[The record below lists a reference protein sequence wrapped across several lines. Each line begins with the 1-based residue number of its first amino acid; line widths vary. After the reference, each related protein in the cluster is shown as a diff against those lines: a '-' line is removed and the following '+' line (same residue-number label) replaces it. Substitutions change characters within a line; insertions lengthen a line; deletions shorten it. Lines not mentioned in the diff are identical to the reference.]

1 MSLGLRIAALGD
13 AHGTSSWS
21 RFQMRL
27 PSGRNA
33 HHTPPG
39 GLGSTP
45 PLLSEPTRMSRWPRP
60 SSSPFPRRSARVG
73 LDWIAPPVFRC
84 QSRPPVLWNT
94 RTQPSSDPVTIST
107 SAPGPFSLPTAGLEY
122 GWLTPPGASEPEPS
136 DAAQANE

>member
-1 MSLGLRIAALGD
+1 MPATIVGWMSLGLRIAALGD

-60 SSSPFPRRSARVG
+60 SRSMSTGVSKMVSQRLMGHPGSRFP
-73 LDWIAPPVFRC
+73 L
-84 QSRPPVLWNT
+84 
-94 RTQPSSDPVTIST
+94 
-107 SAPGPFSLPTAGLEY
+107 
-122 GWLTPPGASEPEPS
+122 ASK
-136 DAAQANE
+136 A